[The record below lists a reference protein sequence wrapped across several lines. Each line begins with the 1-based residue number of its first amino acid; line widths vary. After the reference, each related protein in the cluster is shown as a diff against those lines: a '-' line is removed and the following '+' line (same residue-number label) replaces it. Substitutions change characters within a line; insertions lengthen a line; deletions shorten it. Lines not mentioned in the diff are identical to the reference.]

1 MRVAKPNELKSHAFP
16 ILTAQVSESEL
27 EKWFPVRFQQ
37 ITDPQEAPE
46 PSKAALIKLDA
57 GDYFV
62 LYYGEIS
69 KQLMLR
75 IPEASDASA
84 FLSALFREVP
94 LPRTRILWR
103 REDARLPR
111 HIAAKV
117 YFGNLPKDIDDA
129 KLSEIVKPFGAA
141 TFAEV
146 VKDRVTGASKGLAIV
161 EFASD
166 DEAHA
171 AISALNG
178 TNMNGQAVVVNEAK
192 SKNQVTVPAAGRRS
206 K

>member
-1 MRVAKPNELKSHAFP
+1 MRVAKPNELTAHALP
-16 ILTAQVSESEL
+16 VLTASVSEAEL
-27 EKWFPVRFQQ
+27 SKWFPVSLQQ

-57 GDYFV
+57 GHYFV

-111 HIAAKV
+111 HIAA
-117 YFGNLPKDIDDA
+117 N
-129 KLSEIVKPFGAA
+129 
-141 TFAEV
+141 
-146 VKDRVTGASKGLAIV
+146 RV
-161 EFASD
+161 
-166 DEAHA
+166 
-171 AISALNG
+171 SA
-178 TNMNGQAVVVNEAK
+178 
-192 SKNQVTVPAAGRRS
+192 PAARR
-206 K
+206 

>member
-1 MRVAKPNELKSHAFP
+1 MRATEPNDLRAHAFP
-16 ILTAQVSESEL
+16 ILTARVSESEL
-27 EKWFPVRFQQ
+27 TKWFPVRFQR
-37 ITDPQEAPE
+37 INDPQEAPE
-46 PSKAALIKLDA
+46 PSKAALIKLDT

-94 LPRTRILWR
+94 LPRRRILWR

-111 HIAAKV
+111 HIAA
-117 YFGNLPKDIDDA
+117 N
-129 KLSEIVKPFGAA
+129 
-141 TFAEV
+141 
-146 VKDRVTGASKGLAIV
+146 RVTAPTA
-161 EFASD
+161 
-166 DEAHA
+166 
-171 AISALNG
+171 
-178 TNMNGQAVVVNEAK
+178 
-192 SKNQVTVPAAGRRS
+192 RRPG